1 VKYFAKAI
9 AAFSAG
15 SFLGTVTQ
23 VVKGKLSAILLGAE
37 GVGIL
42 SQLANAW
49 GLLHAISGLGFY
61 NGLVRRISE
70 AEKGGDSIGV
80 SRQLS
85 TSLFV
90 LTVFS
95 CATTVLGVVFSPI
108 ISAWLFAD
116 AGERA
121 WLVAITLISVPLGV
135 TAQTY
140 RGLLSGHRLVKPIVQ
155 AQVASDVLGLAVFIV
170 LILSAHLTGAAIA
183 FSILQ
188 LIKLCLQIRAVGAYL
203 PGVARV
209 PNLSLFEWKEVRVNI
224 GIGAS
229 SLFMTSIAIVTLLVV
244 SRWIIAGEGL
254 EANGQFSVAWKV
266 SSVYLGAL
274 YASASAF
281 YFPTLA
287 ACTNDGEMKQKV
299 NEAIS
304 LYFFIIPPFAVTV
317 SVAGGFLMLVLF
329 SAEFAPAAYLL
340 ALLLVGDMFRITS
353 EAIGMTFLAKN
364 RPQPYSVTYL
374 VWAVSFLA
382 LAYAAMPAFGVVGV
396 AAAYL
401 ISQMINSLVV
411 YFSATRIFQFSFSPQ
426 ALRAFTIGVVAVGSS
441 GVLVFLNMRPLL
453 LYVTGAS
460 VLAVW
465 GIFSWQDKAF
475 RTLLVA
481 AFRKL
486 KVRN

>member
-23 VVKGKLSAILLGAE
+23 VVKGKLSAILLGTE
-37 GVGIL
+37 GVGVL
-42 SQLANAW
+42 SQLASAW
-49 GLLHAISGLGFY
+49 GLLLAISGLGFY

-70 AEKGGDSIGV
+70 AEKDGDSIGV

-85 TSLFV
+85 TSLFA

-95 CATTVLGVVFSPI
+95 CATAALGVVFSPM

-116 AGERA
+116 AGERG

-155 AQVASDVLGLAVFIV
+155 AQVASDVLGLVVFIV
-170 LILSAHLTGAAIA
+170 LIYSAQLIGAAIA
-183 FSILQ
+183 FSVLQ
-188 LIKLCLQIRAVGAYL
+188 LLKLCLQLRAVGAYL
-203 PGVARV
+203 PGVSRV
-209 PNLSLFEWKEVRVNI
+209 PRFSMFEWKEVRVNI

-229 SLFMTSIAIVTLLVV
+229 SLFMTSIAIGTLLVI

-254 EANGQFSVAWKV
+254 GANGQFSVAWKV

-287 ACTNDGEMKQKV
+287 ACSNDGEMKCKV

-304 LYFFIIPPFAVTV
+304 LYFFIIPPVAVAV
-317 SVAGGFLMLVLF
+317 SVAGGLLMLVLF
-329 SAEFAPAAYLL
+329 SAEFAPAAYFL
-340 ALLLVGDMFRITS
+340 ALLLVGDMFRITA

-364 RPQPYSVTYL
+364 RPHPYSVTYV

-382 LAYAAMPAFGVVGV
+382 LSYAALPRFGVVGV

-401 ISQMINSLVV
+401 VSQVINSLVV
-411 YFSATRIFQFSFSPQ
+411 YLAAARVFQFSFSQQ
-426 ALRAFTIGVVAVGSS
+426 ALRSFIIGVVAVGLTAA
-441 GVLVFLNMRPLL
+441 LVFLDMRPVL
-453 LYVTGAS
+453 LYGTGAS
-460 VLAVW
+460 VLVAW
-465 GIFSWQDKAF
+465 GIFSWQDRAF
-475 RTLLVA
+475 RALVVA
-481 AFRKL
+481 AFGKL
-486 KVRN
+486 KVRL